1 MIGGV
6 LVAVG
11 GYPATLPL
19 YFMLPVIIALILL
32 WTSKTHSSMD

>member
-11 GYPATLPL
+11 FYPSTLPL